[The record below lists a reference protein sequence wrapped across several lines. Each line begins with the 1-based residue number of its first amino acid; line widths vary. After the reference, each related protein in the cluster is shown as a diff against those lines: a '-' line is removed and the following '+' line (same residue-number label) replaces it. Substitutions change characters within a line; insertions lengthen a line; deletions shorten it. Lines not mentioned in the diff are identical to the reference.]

1 MDMIDEKVG
10 SFFTQLKGYG
20 LWKSKCQHIDLDKL
34 EMKDWVIAVH
44 ELEDFPPLSS
54 TVLLRMDEEWQKHIY
69 GISIDSI
76 QQRHDDVAA
85 DTINPNYYTDMEIT
99 PREFIVANDMDWDA
113 GNVIKYVC
121 RWRNKNGLEDLK
133 KARRYLD
140 FLIEQA
146 EEQ

>member
-1 MDMIDEKVG
+1 MDKVDEKVG
-10 SFFTQLKGYG
+10 FYFTQLKGYG
-20 LWKSKCQHIDLDKL
+20 LWKSKCQHIDLDKT
-34 EMKDWVIAVH
+34 EMKDWVMAVY
-44 ELEDFPPLSS
+44 ELEDFPPLSA
-54 TVLLRMDEEWQKHIY
+54 TALLTMDKEWQEHIY
-69 GISIDSI
+69 GISVPSK
-76 QQRHDDVAA
+76 QQEYDDIAA

-99 PREFIVANDMDWDA
+99 PRDFIVANDMDWDA